1 MGPQLRLWRE
11 SHLWGEM
18 GVCAGGKGSLPRPP
32 MPGQEQGEVEAALF
46 LRCRLPLSAFT
57 LREISHQAW

>member
-18 GVCAGGKGSLPRPP
+18 GVCWGKGSLPIPP
-32 MPGQEQGEVEAALF
+32 MPGQEQWECGGCLSLSAALF
-46 LRCRLPLSAFT
+46 PF
-57 LREISHQAW
+57 